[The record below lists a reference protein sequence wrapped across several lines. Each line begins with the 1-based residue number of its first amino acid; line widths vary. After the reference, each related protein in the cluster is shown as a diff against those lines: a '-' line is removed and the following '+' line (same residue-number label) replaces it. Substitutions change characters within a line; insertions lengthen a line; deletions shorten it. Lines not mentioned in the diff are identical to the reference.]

1 MAGAVAMAAIME
13 DFEGQPCKKLRK
25 DADAPP
31 ARTITN
37 YFMPKQV
44 EKQFSPPRSNSIMDY
59 FKKTSPAQIKS
70 SPVAKGNSLQ
80 LSEQVRSPE
89 IFSKSVRAQG
99 QKRTRKPKE
108 NKKSE
113 QVDSQEVTEDL
124 VLIESPSESAV
135 NESAISSTKG
145 SDTSARL
152 TQTSHYVSSDKESA
166 GRKKATEPDPND
178 MKDTNSVDSS
188 ALNAP
193 IENKDKSKKS
203 TVRRNRKEKG
213 GCEETKQ
220 CVSHAQESEQPICD
234 TKSENTEDN
243 TTTHSSSTITISFN
257 DFLQNHCQEQDAGNA
272 IPKPDC
278 IAPDTV
284 SEQNTCIDQSDP
296 ATGPVQV
303 SPRTLTIQAEVHP
316 ISPDHE
322 SVKVV
327 KELKVA
333 SIFSRNRKGQ
343 IKDDKTSSVPTPEVK
358 PDRLPDHKR
367 KSNVVLLEEDLEL
380 DVVESSPMP
389 NSTEAER
396 KQFMNAFK
404 QPSLD
409 GLKSKT
415 NKGQSKQSQVQE
427 FVPEAVGEEQEKSLE
442 NKSEVTG
449 SEQNEEQTS
458 STGDKKKRV
467 SKAGMMGQAKA
478 NENAPVPTPKPKELS
493 TEMEVD
499 KQNNLADD
507 EDEGK
512 QTVRELRRSNREL
525 SRRQSA
531 VVLNTDATSQN
542 KGKQEN
548 TVNDVTQN
556 TPSLASTPKEHRL
569 KRGVYRAEMLCPPDP
584 KGSPIRMKITR
595 VFPSSATRAGD
606 LKISSSLAIKEL
618 NACKKRKQARKL
630 VQKAKALQQSKKDTI
645 KETLRSSSRNKESIV
660 NYCEDEDSVVFLEQ
674 SKCTRVTSEESSKKQ
689 KMFRSLNEV
698 LGKSTAQN
706 KAFKTSTERKAQR
719 PSGVI
724 TIFDDSSLE
733 ASENSQDDE
742 QFRAKREFLKSGLP
756 ESFKKQIAKT
766 AASREAYSQAC
777 ASFLMVLHI
786 QQRAADCSLWNL
798 GWPSNP
804 FLICL
809 KESNNSPSAPLM
821 FLERSLD
828 YTTIPTK
835 RTFCQR
841 VFCCWKEISEPVRQ
855 NLLEEIRNSNPS
867 FPHQRFFTRFVKRH
881 EDYILQAS
889 ASGPEGESKTFCPA
903 RSSESGIGRK
913 RKRVDEWEGT
923 GKVRKKTKSSHI
935 EGEVIVIEGSPPS
948 GQGIQQSGGPAAQDV
963 TETMPSGRNRR
974 GRSQR
979 QKKKEPEPA
988 ELTSPVGNQSESPI
1002 TLDSPVPGATGTEN
1016 GVKEDVLWSEK
1027 YQPQHSN
1034 DVIGNMESVRRLH
1047 SWLKEWKLRADR
1059 EEKRKQQE
1067 NKQEDDS
1074 NDSWLLGDGGEGLE
1088 DMEDLLCNTLL
1099 IMGPTGVGKTAA
1111 VYACAQE
1118 LGFKVFEVNSSSQRS
1133 GRQILSQLKEATQS
1147 HQVDIQGVNVHKPSY
1162 FSNYSSTG
1170 TNPKPGT
1177 SPRKLNSPRRVV
1189 SSPRK
1194 PPQTPRS
1201 ALSKRDR
1208 LAPTSLASFFKAGG
1222 RSTGKE
1228 ANNLNKKAQPACPK
1242 TYSKAKDTDNESKE
1256 CISEKPA
1263 VTKISSEDQGKRTA
1277 TSLILF
1283 EEVDVIFDDDNGFL
1297 AAVKTFMTT
1306 TKRPVILTTS
1316 DLTFGASF
1324 DGYFEEIHFK
1334 APSVADVS
1342 SYLQLLCLAE
1352 NMRTDNKDVSSLLDW
1367 NKCDIRQSLLHLQ
1380 FWACSGGGQ
1389 QVQRPLPSS
1398 ELKCDVQSAK
1408 ADDMCGDSLPPCH
1421 TACTESLLGILNV
1434 QTENVA
1440 DSLLKHESSVLES
1453 VRCWDLLSE
1462 VQRRGVDLLYSNM
1475 VNLLPLPIRPLSP
1488 STLKSQAAPHPPSQ
1502 PEHVTQTLSLK
1513 VLEEP
1518 SDDGS
1523 PLKVSSRM
1531 RGRKKLCMTN
1541 KDVFQ
1546 SDSESEDECLSL
1558 PKPNNAP
1565 VQRTNEEPADQL
1577 VKESHVSQTAPVKL
1591 RRAVLTEADRKKSVP
1606 VSQCLN
1612 SLAEYM
1618 DHMSFLDS
1626 SLFYQLSQTE
1636 GSCRPHDFG
1645 WTGAEVKSG
1654 MTDEVRLQC
1663 GNQVNGISAEEI
1675 HSTLG
1680 HLSFRKCRAAITEAW
1695 GRAQELEEEI
1705 RREAKEELTLP
1716 VAPHRQGFSLTQMML
1731 CESRGMERKSEV
1743 MKSVLSCRSAGTL
1756 WNRTAVALDY
1766 LPSLRTICRSER
1778 LKEQGKI
1785 KRRFLHYLN
1794 GIHFTLPKSTVE
1806 FLASEFP

>member
-1 MAGAVAMAAIME
+1 MAGAVAVAMAAVME

-31 ARTITN
+31 VRTITN

-44 EKQFSPPRSNSIMDY
+44 EKQFSPPRSNNIMDY

-70 SPVAKGNSLQ
+70 SPVAKDNSLQ
-80 LSEQVRSPE
+80 ISEQVRSSE
-89 IFSKSVRAQG
+89 TSSKPVRAQG
-99 QKRTRKPKE
+99 QKRTRKSKE
-108 NKKSE
+108 NKKSK

-124 VLIESPSESAV
+124 VLLESPSESAV
-135 NESAISSTKG
+135 KESAISSTKG
-145 SDTSARL
+145 SDTSALL
-152 TQTSHYVSSDKESA
+152 TQTSHNVSSDKESA
-166 GRKKATEPDPND
+166 GRKKATEPDPNA
-178 MKDTNSVDSS
+178 MKVKNSVESS

-193 IENKDKSKKS
+193 VESKGKSKKS
-203 TVRRNRKEKG
+203 SVRRNRKAKG
-213 GCEETKQ
+213 ASEETKQ
-220 CVSHAQESEQPICD
+220 CASDAQESEQPICD
-234 TKSENTEDN
+234 TKSENTADM
-243 TTTHSSSTITISFN
+243 TAMQSSSTITISFK
-257 DFLQNHCQEQDAGNA
+257 DFLQNQSQEQEAGNA

-284 SEQNTCIDQSDP
+284 SEQNTCIDQSDS

-343 IKDDKTSSVPTPEVK
+343 IKEDKTSSVPTPEVK
-358 PDRLPDHKR
+358 PDVLPDHKR

-389 NSTEAER
+389 KSTEAER

-404 QPSLD
+404 QPSLE
-409 GLKSKT
+409 GVKSKT

-427 FVPEAVGEEQEKSLE
+427 KVPEAVGEEQEKSLE

-467 SKAGMMGQAKA
+467 SKPGKKGQAKA
-478 NENAPVPTPKPKELS
+478 AEDALVPTPKPKELS

-499 KQNNLADD
+499 KQSSLADD
-507 EDEGK
+507 EDNGK

-525 SRRQSA
+525 LRRQSA
-531 VVLNTDATSQN
+531 AVLNTDATSQT

-548 TVNDVTQN
+548 TVNDDVTQN

-569 KRGVYRAEMLCPPDP
+569 KRGIYRAEMLCPPDP

-606 LKISSSLAIKEL
+606 FEISSPLAIKDL
-618 NACKKRKQARKL
+618 NASKKRKKARKL
-630 VQKAKALQQSKKDTI
+630 VQKAKAIQQSKKDTI
-645 KETLRSSSRNKESIV
+645 KEKETLRRSSRSKESIV

-689 KMFRSLNEV
+689 KNHRSLNEV
-698 LGKSTAQN
+698 LGKSTVQN
-706 KAFKTSTERKAQR
+706 KAFKTSAEKKAQR

-766 AASREAYSQAC
+766 AASQEAYNQAC
-777 ASFLMVLHI
+777 ASFQMVLHI

-809 KESNNSPSAPLM
+809 KESYNLPSAPLM

-855 NLLEEIRNSNPS
+855 HLLEEIRNSNPS
-867 FPHQRFFTRFVKRH
+867 FPHQRFFTHFVKRH
-881 EDYILQAS
+881 EDYNLQAS
-889 ASGPEGESKTFCPA
+889 ASGPEVEAKTFCPA
-903 RSSESGIGRK
+903 GSSKSGIGRK
-913 RKRVDEWEGT
+913 RKRVDEGEGT
-923 GKVRKKTKSSHI
+923 GKVGKKTKSSHI
-935 EGEVIVIEGSPPS
+935 EGDVIVIDGSPPS
-948 GQGIQQSGGPAAQDV
+948 GKSGGPVAQDV
-963 TETMPSGRNRR
+963 TETVPSVRNRR

-979 QKKKEPEPA
+979 QNKKEEPKPA

-1002 TLDSPVPGATGTEN
+1002 TLDSPVPGATGTED

-1067 NKQEDDS
+1067 KKQEEDS

-1088 DMEDLLCNTLL
+1088 EMEDLCNTLL
-1099 IMGPTGVGKTAA
+1099 IIGPTGVGKTAA

-1147 HQVDIQGVNVHKPSY
+1147 HQVDIQGVNAHKPSY

-1177 SPRKLNSPRRVV
+1177 SPRKVNSPRRVV

-1194 PPQTPRS
+1194 PHQSPRS
-1201 ALSKRDR
+1201 ALSKRGS
-1208 LAPTSLASFFKAGG
+1208 LAPTSLASFFKAACKKK
-1222 RSTGKE
+1222 ST
-1228 ANNLNKKAQPACPK
+1228 
-1242 TYSKAKDTDNESKE
+1242 KAKDTDNESKE
-1256 CISEKPA
+1256 SISGTPA
-1263 VTKISSEDQGKRTA
+1263 GTKISNEDQGKRTA

-1283 EEVDVIFDDDNGFL
+1283 EEVDVIFDDDTGFL

-1352 NMRTDNKDVSSLLDW
+1352 NMRTDNKDMSSLLDW
-1367 NKCDIRQSLLHLQ
+1367 NRCDIRQSLLHLQ

-1398 ELKCDVQSAK
+1398 ELKCEVQSVK
-1408 ADDMCGDSLPPCH
+1408 ADGMCVDSLPPCH
-1421 TACTESLLGILNV
+1421 TACTESLLGILNL

-1462 VQRRGVDLLYSNM
+1462 VQRRGVDLLYSNI
-1475 VNLLPLPIRPLSP
+1475 VSLLPLPTRPLSP
-1488 STLKSQAAPHPPSQ
+1488 SSLKSQAAPHPPSQ
-1502 PEHVTQTLSLK
+1502 PEQVTQTLSLK

-1546 SDSESEDECLSL
+1546 SDSESEDECLL
-1558 PKPNNAP
+1558 IPKPNNAP
-1565 VQRTNEEPADQL
+1565 VQRTNEEPADQP
-1577 VKESHVSQTAPVKL
+1577 VKESHVSQAAPVKL
-1591 RRAVLTEADRKKSVP
+1591 RCAVLTEADRKKNVP

-1626 SLFYQLSQTE
+1626 SLFYQPSQTE
-1636 GSCRPHDFG
+1636 GSCRPHYFG

-1663 GNQVNGISAEEI
+1663 GSQVNGISAEEI

-1705 RREAKEELTLP
+1705 RREAEEELTLL
-1716 VAPHRQGFSLTQMML
+1716 VAPHRQGFSLTQMTP
-1731 CESRGMERKSEV
+1731 CESRVMERKSEV
-1743 MKSVLSCRSAGTL
+1743 MKSVLSSRSAGTL
-1756 WNRTAVALDY
+1756 WNRTAAALDY

-1794 GIHFTLPKSTVE
+1794 GIHFALPKSTVE